1 MTYVLERFSRCALLV
16 KRKKDGKRMV
26 AKEINVACLPEK
38 DQLSAIQEVLR
49 YTSYIFLC
57 MPSRTLNRRSSSTRV
72 FMYVCSCVRVCFCGD
87 YGALFLSM
95 PVVEIFVGKGLKL
108 LWSRRM

>member
-1 MTYVLERFSRCALLV
+1 MCFRCALLV

-38 DQLSAIQEVLR
+38 DQLSAMQEVLR

-57 MPSRTLNRRSSSTRV
+57 MPPRTLNRRPSSTRV
-72 FMYVCSCVRVCFCGD
+72 FVYVCSYVLVCLCRD

-95 PVVEIFVGKGLKL
+95 PVVEILVRKG
-108 LWSRRM
+108 

>member
-1 MTYVLERFSRCALLV
+1 
-16 KRKKDGKRMV
+16 MV

-57 MPSRTLNRRSSSTRV
+57 MPPRTLNWRSSSTRV
-72 FMYVCSCVRVCFCGD
+72 FVYVSSCVRVSLCGD
-87 YGALFLSM
+87 DGALFLSM
-95 PVVEIFVGKGLKL
+95 AVVEILVRKG
-108 LWSRRM
+108 